1 MTSIYLPDTPKLIL
15 NETEIETRV
24 YHNGIEMETNLNTV
38 LKIARL
44 EYNGKLIYYSHM
56 LLLTNF
62 TSSLTV
68 LHNRNKWNIRDQKF
82 QNIGELMQF

>member
-44 EYNGKLIYYSHM
+44 EYNGKLIYYSHIA
-56 LLLTNF
+56 LVDEFHKQFNSF
-62 TSSLTV
+62 T
-68 LHNRNKWNIRDQKF
+68 
-82 QNIGELMQF
+82 